1 MRMLTTRMRIMRVT
15 MMSITNGTKKDPR
28 EQYLPLD
35 ILIYLAGLI
44 VFFASMI
51 IIWQEVNAATIKDVS
66 PIKFEKVMEEV
77 SIIDHDTDKLKESWV
92 SNVKYEPL
100 PSKTQVPLSM
110 YIWEYLTDELGLPD
124 VQAAGVFG
132 NMMVECGSRSFDLQ
146 PFVYSPGGSYYG
158 LCQWN
163 TYGHH
168 SSINGGTIDD
178 QLGYLADTIESE
190 MGSYQYNRFLAAETP
205 EDASVIFARWYERC
219 ANPYGRQNE
228 ALRAYERFS

>member
-1 MRMLTTRMRIMRVT
+1 MRTLITRMQIMKDT
-15 MMSITNGTKKDPR
+15 MMSTTNGTNKDPR

-66 PIKFEKVMEEV
+66 PIKFDKVMEEV
-77 SIIDHDTDKLKESWV
+77 SIIDHDADKLKESWL

-100 PSKTQVPLSM
+100 PSKTQVPLSE

-168 SSINGGTIDD
+168 ASINGGMIDE

-190 MGSYQYNRFLAAETP
+190 MGSHQYQRFLAAESP

-219 ANPYGRQNE
+219 ADPYGRQNE
-228 ALRAYERFS
+228 ALRAYERFG

>member
-1 MRMLTTRMRIMRVT
+1 
-15 MMSITNGTKKDPR
+15 
-28 EQYLPLD
+28 
-35 ILIYLAGLI
+35 
-44 VFFASMI
+44 MI

-66 PIKFEKVMEEV
+66 PIKFVKMMEGV
-77 SIIDHDTDKLKESWV
+77 SIIDHDIDKLKECQM
-92 SNVKYEPL
+92 SNVKYEPI
-100 PSKTQVPLSM
+100 PSKTQVPLSV

-168 SSINGGTIDD
+168 SSINGGTIDE

-190 MGSYQYNRFLAAETP
+190 MGSYQYNRFLVAESP
-205 EDASVIFARWYERC
+205 EDASVIFAQWYERC
-219 ANPYGRQNE
+219 ANPYGRQSE
-228 ALRAYERFS
+228 AIRAYERFS

>member
-1 MRMLTTRMRIMRVT
+1 MLITRMQIMRDIP
-15 MMSITNGTKKDPR
+15 MSTTNGTKKDPR

-35 ILIYLAGLI
+35 ILIYLAGLM

-66 PIKFEKVMEEV
+66 PIKFVKMMEGV
-77 SIIDHDTDKLKESWV
+77 SIIDHDIDKLKECQM
-92 SNVKYEPL
+92 SNVKYEPI
-100 PSKTQVPLSM
+100 PSKTQVPLSV

-168 SSINGGTIDD
+168 SSINGGTIDE

-190 MGSYQYNRFLAAETP
+190 MGSYQYNRFLVAESP
-205 EDASVIFARWYERC
+205 EDASMIFAQWYERC
-219 ANPYGRQNE
+219 ANPYGRQSE
-228 ALRAYERFS
+228 AIRAYERFS